1 MERLLDIMRTLRA
14 PDGCPW
20 DREQTHASLRPYLLE
35 EACEAIDA
43 ISSGDDAA
51 VTEELGDVLLQ
62 VAFHAVI
69 AEADGRYDYPAIES
83 AIVDKLVRRHPHVF
97 ADVDVAD
104 ADEVTRNWQTIKAQE
119 KARKPAHP
127 ADEVPRSL
135 PALMRAFELGRT
147 CDWPQGSAREVIA
160 LTNSLTNTR
169 TDELT
174 NTRTDEQS
182 AATTETATKTAPET
196 VNAHTQLGQLLLAV
210 TDYARTLG
218 VNPDIA
224 LRDATEA
231 RLTDVPAD
239 VLAREDA

>member
-1 MERLLDIMRTLRA
+1 MERLLDVMRKLRA

-43 ISSGDDAA
+43 ITSGDDAA

-69 AEADGRYDYPAIES
+69 AEADGRYDYAAIET

-104 ADEVTRNWQTIKAQE
+104 AGEVVRNWHAIKAQE
-119 KARKPAHP
+119 KATKPAHP

-135 PALMRAFELGRT
+135 PALMRAFELGRK
-147 CDWPQGSAREVIA
+147 CDWPQVSARDVTTLAEDI
-160 LTNSLTNTR
+160 
-169 TDELT
+169 
-174 NTRTDEQS
+174 S
-182 AATTETATKTAPET
+182 AETAH
-196 VNAHTQLGQLLLAV
+196 AHIGQLLLTV

-218 VNPDIA
+218 VNPDTA
-224 LRDATEA
+224 LRDATET
-231 RLTDVPAD
+231 RLTEGLTEG
-239 VLAREDA
+239 LAREDTS